1 MFSLRLTGTLGLGI
15 RPIELNLLLIC
26 LLVKFTRIPKWI
38 LWFLLYLAV
47 SGGIGIANGT
57 SSLSEFVI
65 DFKAIAINVLYYY
78 YFFKLIRDDS
88 DRAFST
94 YLRLAYW
101 FAIIAIPIWVFSI
114 GANDDLRLRGLATEP
129 EQFCILV
136 LPAYYWYAHQFFT
149 TRKHAL
155 EVTVFTLT
163 VILTQSTVGYLCV
176 AFGIVL
182 LMSRSRKYLI
192 AAPLIFCAVFGLA
205 YVASDY
211 VRARVDDTL
220 RAATTLDMTGSNM
233 STFSFISNAIVTQ
246 QVLKESPLIGNGL
259 GSHDISRTRFM
270 NDIQGIEFFIEM
282 HVATAT
288 DTTANSLALHVLS
301 EFGILGFLGVP
312 IFLFHFHVG
321 GRGPRAAISN
331 AILVCF
337 FLRLI
342 RSGEYFQP
350 DQFFF
355 IFIYILNHRKFV
367 RESSAVVRRT
377 SLRFSMK
384 PLNLLGRAT
393 VGRLSI

>member
-1 MFSLRLTGTLGLGI
+1 
-15 RPIELNLLLIC
+15 
-26 LLVKFTRIPKWI
+26 
-38 LWFLLYLAV
+38 
-47 SGGIGIANGT
+47 
-57 SSLSEFVI
+57 
-65 DFKAIAINVLYYY
+65 
-78 YFFKLIRDDS
+78 
-88 DRAFST
+88 
-94 YLRLAYW
+94 
-101 FAIIAIPIWVFSI
+101 
-114 GANDDLRLRGLATEP
+114 
-129 EQFCILV
+129 
-136 LPAYYWYAHQFFT
+136 
-149 TRKHAL
+149 
-155 EVTVFTLT
+155 
-163 VILTQSTVGYLCV
+163 
-176 AFGIVL
+176 
-182 LMSRSRKYLI
+182 
-192 AAPLIFCAVFGLA
+192 
-205 YVASDY
+205 
-211 VRARVDDTL
+211 
-220 RAATTLDMTGSNM
+220 
-233 STFSFISNAIVTQ
+233 
-246 QVLKESPLIGNGL
+246 VLKESPLIGNGL